1 MLSIVFAFKE
11 TSVIVKP
18 SDAEFHASLLPEDP
32 SWGGTGALPL
42 YPDPRD
48 YEMSR
53 IPEVRAMLEVGAP
66 ASYDLIPYVK
76 GVYDQGQTAACVAF
90 STAGMK
96 SIEDMLEHSAWNTY
110 DAPALYAA
118 NGGTGQNGVDTR
130 RVLQYAQDTGLLVL
144 GATARYRIGS
154 YAFAPRVAGQFEDT
168 LKAAVA
174 ANRPC
179 LLALLLP
186 QNFGWDSSGGI
197 TQSYHQIGVCGYDA
211 TNVIILNS
219 WGSWWGKNGLGRIPW
234 SYLTQQNFQ
243 NGYVYGYT
251 VIDALDGDLQPPINK
266 PPVANAG
273 GPYMGKAGQG
283 ITFDASNS
291 KDPDGT

>member
-179 LLALLLP
+179 VLALLLP

-219 WGSWWGKNGLGRIPW
+219 WGSWWGKNGLGRIP
-234 SYLTQQNFQ
+234 
-243 NGYVYGYT
+243 
-251 VIDALDGDLQPPINK
+251 
-266 PPVANAG
+266 
-273 GPYMGKAGQG
+273 
-283 ITFDASNS
+283 
-291 KDPDGT
+291 